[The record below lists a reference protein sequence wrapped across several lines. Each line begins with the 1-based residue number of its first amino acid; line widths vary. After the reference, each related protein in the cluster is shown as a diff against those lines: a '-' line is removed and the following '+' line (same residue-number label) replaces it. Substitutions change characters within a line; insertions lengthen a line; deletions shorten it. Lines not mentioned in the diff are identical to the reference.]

1 MYIMVVLRNILKD
14 SIRQIIEANYYPD
27 GGEEFGH
34 IVVDLSTGEIVYVTE
49 KDGAPWRRSAVG
61 HARSELMKMASLD
74 TMPEKRT
81 VCWY

>member
-1 MYIMVVLRNILKD
+1 MLIMVVLRNILKD
-14 SIRQIIEANYYPD
+14 SIRQIIEADYYPD

-34 IVVDLSTGEIVYVTE
+34 IIVDLSTGVIVSVTE
-49 KDGAPWRRSAVG
+49 KDGIPWKRSAVG
-61 HARSELMKMASLD
+61 HARSELMKIAVLD